1 MVACA
6 FFPRIKSGGDL
17 TRKLITNAF
26 RFEFSFEVRSLV
38 FWISFR
44 FWITGVESHNSVSGI
59 ISLLSENKKYWNNER
74 DLSDKF
80 IEFRSRIQSGIWL
93 KINYYINILYIYSD
107 ICKPISMQII
117 CYIIYSVSLIFES
130 YK

>member
-38 FWISFR
+38 FRISFR

-107 ICKPISMQII
+107 ICKAIVSMQII

-130 YK
+130 

>member
-38 FWISFR
+38 FRISFR

>member
-59 ISLLSENKKYWNNER
+59 IFLLSENKKYWNNER

-130 YK
+130 